1 LKALLALLPHL
12 NEVKNEKDDVIQ
24 QKLLLFI
31 SKKMMVFSLV
41 NFGLILVWVSP
52 FMFCYIM
59 VGAETFF
66 NLFLSCYS
74 LIIISLISIV
84 FKLKFK
90 AL

>member
-31 SKKMMVFSLV
+31 SKKMMVYSIV

-52 FMFCYIM
+52 FLVCYIM
-59 VGAETFF
+59 VGSKTFV
-66 NLFLSCYS
+66 NLFLSWYF
-74 LIIISLISIV
+74 LFIISLMSIV
-84 FKLKFK
+84 FYLKFK